1 MWVETVDGS
10 DTLQT
15 RWPCAAAAAGTNDL
29 RKEFVSSVN
38 QVLVTCVRRMCIVFP
53 LHPLLL
59 SKSSALSTKKSEE
72 NYYYRHSAL

>member
-38 QVLVTCVRRMCIVFP
+38 QSVYGVRLISR
-53 LHPLLL
+53 
-59 SKSSALSTKKSEE
+59 SKATSKL
-72 NYYYRHSAL
+72 